1 LNQETAYKQL
11 CVDVHRGFSFCG
23 AVEDGDGGVSGV
35 FDDDDEG
42 PIPEEPANETPEN
55 PEREGFGDNGDKEGS
70 EVNGVN
76 SEEWKLLHKI
86 HQNLGHP
93 NASSLQKL
101 LRQAGAPSKCVHAA
115 GKLQCDVC
123 IKQAQRKPVL
133 PSTTCA
139 PQVKWDTISVDTFYW
154 QNPCNDKEGNER
166 HLLGI
171 SYFDEATDLHVASIV
186 REGNQLQG
194 SLRAEEFK
202 EKFLEDWLRCLP
214 KPKMVRFDTEGCF
227 RSDDLKHWLEENMI
241 QIAPIAGEA
250 YWQVGK
256 HSRHLRTLKQ
266 QMAKLA
272 ADLGNDVGNKEILAL
287 SVSAKNEVHQIK
299 GYSPNQWAFGQN
311 SDRMFST
318 LNCYQ
323 HLPNM
328 SSQNP
333 NFHENIACTAKAREK
348 FIQVDS
354 HRKLERAALLKTR
367 KQQTFDVGDLVY
379 YFRKGRGRGDKQRG
393 QWHGP
398 ARVLFVEKTTNEKRS

>member
-1 LNQETAYKQL
+1 MRIEGRLTALSAVYPERLCTVCADAILNQETAYKQL

-256 HSRHLRTLKQ
+256 HS
-266 QMAKLA
+266 
-272 ADLGNDVGNKEILAL
+272 
-287 SVSAKNEVHQIK
+287 
-299 GYSPNQWAFGQN
+299 
-311 SDRMFST
+311 
-318 LNCYQ
+318 
-323 HLPNM
+323 
-328 SSQNP
+328 
-333 NFHENIACTAKAREK
+333 
-348 FIQVDS
+348 
-354 HRKLERAALLKTR
+354 
-367 KQQTFDVGDLVY
+367 
-379 YFRKGRGRGDKQRG
+379 
-393 QWHGP
+393 
-398 ARVLFVEKTTNEKRS
+398 